1 MEKTSFL
8 RGIKGVKDVFL
19 RVPPVLLLPLGA
31 VLSAL
36 CLLYPG
42 IGFIGW
48 LAMVPALY
56 FLFSRIERSDLR
68 YRRAYGMGFLY
79 FYVFYLVVWHWFVD
93 LYPME
98 FAGVTK
104 GEAILL
110 IAICWLGL
118 SLLQALLSALALPVL
133 LLLSRT
139 RLLKKRPALLPLLFA
154 SVYTVAEWAQTL
166 TWAGVPWARLAL
178 GQSACGVLFGGAALF
193 GSYFITFSIVAVNG
207 FAAYAMLHL
216 DRVRFCAVCCA
227 ATFLFALGAG
237 MIGYFTAPT
246 GGENGVI
253 VAAVQGNVG
262 SSEKWTSTSNI
273 RSYEVY
279 EKYTAEAKAKGARMV
294 VFPETFMPY
303 RINESST
310 LGMYVRG
317 LAKKYEIT
325 IRCGAFYYDEKG
337 EKLHNGLFTVYPDGS
352 IDEVVYAKRRLVP
365 FGEFVPMRPI
375 VETLVPPLADM
386 GMLSEDLDAGTDSAL
401 VNTEIGMVGSLI
413 CFDSIYEGL
422 TLDAVRDGA
431 EVICLSTNDSWFLDS
446 IGIYMHHRQAQL
458 RAVESGRYIIR
469 SADTGISSVISP
481 NGRAEAE
488 LPPLVD
494 GVSVATVYPTA
505 QRTLYSYIGNAI
517 VYLMVAAELAL
528 AADGLICYLRR
539 RGKGKDTQERME
551 VSA

>member
-1 MEKTSFL
+1 MRKTSFL
-8 RGIKGVKDVFL
+8 RVIKGVKDGFL
-19 RVPPVLLLPLGA
+19 HLPPVLLLPLGA
-31 VLSAL
+31 ALSAL
-36 CLLYPG
+36 CLIYPK
-42 IGFIGW
+42 IGFIQW
-48 LAMVPALY
+48 MAMIPALY
-56 FLFSRIERSDLR
+56 YLFSRVERTDLR
-68 YRRAYGMGFLY
+68 YRRAYGLGFLY
-79 FYVFYLVVWHWFVD
+79 FYSFYLVIWHWFVD

-110 IAICWLGL
+110 IAICWFGL
-118 SLLQALLSALALPVL
+118 SLLQALLSALTLPVL
-133 LLLSRT
+133 LFLSRT
-139 RLLKKRPALLPLLFA
+139 RLLKKYPVLLPFLFA
-154 SVYTVAEWAQTL
+154 SVYTVAEWAQTIS
-166 TWAGVPWARLAL
+166 WAGVPWARLVL

-193 GSYFITFSIVAVNG
+193 GSYFVTFAIVAVNG
-207 FAAYAMLHL
+207 LAAYAILHL
-216 DRVRFCAVCCA
+216 DRVRFCAAVCA
-227 ATFLFALGAG
+227 ATFLLALAAG

-279 EKYTAEAKAKGARMV
+279 EKYTAEAKAKGAQMV
-294 VFPETFMPY
+294 LFPETFMPY
-303 RINESST
+303 RITESSS
-310 LGMYVRG
+310 LGVYVRG

-325 IRCGAFYYDEKG
+325 IRCGAFYYDADN
-337 EKLHNGLFTVYPDGS
+337 EKLYNGLFTVYPDGS

-365 FGEFVPMRPI
+365 FGEFVPMRPV

-386 GMLSEDLDAGTDSAL
+386 GMLSEDLDAGTDSAI
-401 VNTEIGMVGSLI
+401 VDTEIGMVGSLI

-469 SADTGISSVISP
+469 SADTGVSSVISP

-494 GVSVATVYPTA
+494 GVSIATVYPTA

-517 VYLMVAAELAL
+517 VYLMIAAELAL
-528 AADGLICYLRR
+528 AADALLCRLRR
-539 RGKGKDTQERME
+539 RQAEKTARATMPEK
-551 VSA
+551 